1 MFELLWVWAETND
14 GFYSMNQDYSP
25 DFWDVKIK
33 GVPSGKLL
41 HNYGKIHH
49 FPWEN
54 PLFLSI
60 SMAIV
65 NSKLLVYQAG
75 YMILTPN
82 RLWTMICS
90 TQVIIIRT

>member
-49 FPWEN
+49 FSMGKSTI
-54 PLFLSI
+54 SI
-60 SMAIV
+60 
-65 NSKLLVYQAG
+65 YFYGHCQ
-75 YMILTPN
+75 
-82 RLWTMICS
+82 
-90 TQVIIIRT
+90 